1 MSLVARW
8 MLLVAGGILSLIPI
22 GITVFRLWGAHR
34 RVDTLAH
41 GASGAS
47 LALFSLALLPL
58 PPVGH
63 ALLVTI
69 IGVGWEVV
77 EPRLEAL
84 GYRLHTGPQDTEA
97 DIAVV
102 GLLASLTVLVIT

>member
-1 MSLVARW
+1 MRLV
-8 MLLVAGGILSLIPI
+8 LLAAGAVLSLIPI
-22 GITVFRLWGAHR
+22 GITIFGLYGEHR
-34 RVDTLAH
+34 RMDTLAH

-47 LALFSLALLPL
+47 LASFSLALLPL

-63 ALLVTI
+63 ALLVTA

-102 GLLASLTVLVIT
+102 GLLASLTVLVVT